1 MVNSNGS
8 TWLEEAEELV
18 HGTGSEASQ
27 GVQSA
32 RRALF
37 CTPKRATGSARTV
50 LDSAEELIRMHARA
64 CTPRGGASPS
74 RPAELAA
81 GDVLDRAEVW
91 LQEVQ
96 QQGPRSPGAGVRAGT
111 VRLKRSLLVRADEAE
126 LSRRNLARI
135 GRILR
140 ADGHLFAQCQEAVCA
155 PDPGSSDSL
164 SADGSCRPD
173 YVPGYGAE
181 EEQRARWR
189 RQRRAQV
196 LLLRENLTRALQ
208 SWQRQAVGA
217 KQAAHWEAHVLRE
230 AAAVQAAAVQLDC
243 EREAQ
248 RSEKADVF
256 RQAAQARFAFALF
269 SKLMITA
276 RNIDGLAV
284 QFRGAQE
291 RKDVWKWWL
300 RALAAFRVECESQAR
315 AAQRK
320 TKLDALVKGLSTRP
334 RPLHPAA
341 PQLADAG
348 HQLTSRPG
356 AKKTTAAAH
365 APWTKPCP
373 QPRAPTSPMRDAG
386 LRASNT
392 GAASSAAFSIHKPMP
407 LSCTQY
413 ACGSREAG
421 AGAGAGAQDAANPHL
436 ANPHDTHA
444 HEGAAEADNEE
455 QTGQGHGDARQLP
468 RAAGFASEAEACRA
482 THKTKTQ
489 TTIHSNTG
497 FASERETGRATCSTH
512 DSAQRPTART
522 RQQASDHDAHLRT
535 ASLNARRASPG
546 TDEAKR
552 CREVK
557 LGQDKALKAMLDR
570 QMLRA
575 ERRQALHVSTHTH
588 THTHT
593 QIHTYIHTYIHS
605 IYL

>member
-1 MVNSNGS
+1 MWLEEAEEMVSLSGS

-18 HGTGSEASQ
+18 QGTGSEASE
-27 GVQSA
+27 GVRSA

-37 CTPKRATGSARTV
+37 CTPKRATGSAQTV
-50 LDSAEELIRMHARA
+50 LDSAEELLRLHTGA

-74 RPAELAA
+74 RLAKLAA

-96 QQGPRSPGAGVRAGT
+96 QQGPRSPSAGARAGT

-135 GRILR
+135 GRILL
-140 ADGHLFAQCQEAVCA
+140 ADGHLFAQCQEAVSA
-155 PDPGSSDSL
+155 HDPGSSDSL
-164 SADGSCRPD
+164 SGSCRPD
-173 YVPGYGAE
+173 NAPGHRAE
-181 EEQRARWR
+181 DEQRARWR
-189 RQRRAQV
+189 RQRRAQ

-217 KQAAHWEAHVLRE
+217 KQAAHLEAHVLRE
-230 AAAVQAAAVQLDC
+230 AAAVQAAVVQRDS

-248 RSEKADVF
+248 RSEAADAF
-256 RQAAQARFAFALF
+256 SRASLARFAFAFF

-276 RNIDGLAV
+276 RDIDGLAV
-284 QFRGAQE
+284 QFRVARECKGAWQ
-291 RKDVWKWWL
+291 WWL

-320 TKLDALVKGLSTRP
+320 KKLDALVKGLSTRP

-341 PQLADAG
+341 PQLADTS
-348 HQLTSRPG
+348 HQLASRAG

-365 APWTKPCP
+365 APRTQPCP
-373 QPRAPTSPMRDAG
+373 QQRAPASHTRAARLG
-386 LRASNT
+386 ASNT
-392 GAASSAAFSIHKPMP
+392 GATSSAAFSATAH
-407 LSCTQY
+407 S
-413 ACGSREAG
+413 
-421 AGAGAGAQDAANPHL
+421 

-444 HEGAAEADNEE
+444 YEGAAEADNEE
-455 QTGQGHGDARQLP
+455 QTGQGHGDARQLSC
-468 RAAGFASEAEACRA
+468 AAGFASEAEAGRA
-482 THKTKTQ
+482 TYTTTTTTTT

-512 DSAQRPTART
+512 DIAQRPTART
-522 RQQASDHDAHLRT
+522 RQRASGHDARPRT
-535 ASLNARRASPG
+535 TSLNARRASPG

-557 LGQDKALKAMLDR
+557 LGHDKALKAMLDR

-575 ERRQALHVSTHTH
+575 ERRQALHVSIHTH

-593 QIHTYIHTYIHS
+593 NTYMHTYIHTYIHTCIRMYVHTFIHS
-605 IYL
+605 YIHK